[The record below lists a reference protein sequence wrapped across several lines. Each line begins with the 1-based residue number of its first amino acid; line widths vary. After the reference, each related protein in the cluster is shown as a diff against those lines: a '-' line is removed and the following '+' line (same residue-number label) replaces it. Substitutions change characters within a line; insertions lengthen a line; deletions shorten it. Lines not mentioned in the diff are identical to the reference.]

1 MRFFRRF
8 KRCDGFSLAEMMIAV
23 AIVVVVGIVIILF
36 SMTAQRDIG
45 RLTDRTTSLQNAR
58 ISMEYLKRD
67 IIAAREVVDSYAASY
82 HTGDSEIVLALYP
95 VSGDVVHR
103 CATDVT
109 HLDHIIYRIVTVG
122 DSSDLERIV
131 IPNTAEI
138 ATDRVVESRKVGLE
152 IDIGADVDGD
162 GDTNDIFFYEGEGLE
177 AVINQIDGRV
187 VGKTLSDVRYIQV
200 RLVMKSR
207 LEWDDTSAPRQLVE
221 MDIQCYFR
229 NN

>member
-45 RLTDRTTSLQNAR
+45 RLTDRSTSLQNAR
-58 ISMEYLKRD
+58 ITAEYLKRD
-67 IIAAREVVDSYAASY
+67 IIAAREVVKTYASY
-82 HTGDSEIVLALYP
+82 STGDSVIVLALYP
-95 VSGDVVHR
+95 VSGDVTHR
-103 CATDVT
+103 CATCATDIS
-109 HLDHIIYRIVTVG
+109 HSDHIIYRVVAG
-122 DSSDLERIV
+122 GSSYLERIV
-131 IPNTAEI
+131 IPNTAGI
-138 ATDRVVESRKVGLE
+138 ATDRVLESRKVGLE
-152 IDIGADVDGD
+152 IDISIDDDGD

-177 AVINQIDGRV
+177 AVVNQIDGRL
-187 VGKTLSDVRYIQV
+187 VGVNLSDVRYIQV

-207 LEWDDTSAPRQLVE
+207 LNWDDAVPRQPVILG
-221 MDIQCYFR
+221 IQCYFR